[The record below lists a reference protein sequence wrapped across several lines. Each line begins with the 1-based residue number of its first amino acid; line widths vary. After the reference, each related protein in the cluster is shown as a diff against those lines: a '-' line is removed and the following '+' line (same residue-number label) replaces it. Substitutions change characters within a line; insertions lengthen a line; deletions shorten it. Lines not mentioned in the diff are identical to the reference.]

1 MFRTM
6 RLSPLLVIAIALP
19 LGAQTY
25 PNKPV
30 RMIVPFT
37 PGGGAD
43 VLARMIGPKLAE
55 AWGQQVVIDNRA
67 GAGGT
72 IGSQIVS
79 VATPDGHTMMLTS
92 SAFAGAASIYP
103 KLPFDTFRDFA
114 PISLVGVTHLV
125 LVVAPSL
132 GVKSV
137 KELVA
142 LARSQPGKLTFGS
155 AGVGSGTHYSAELF
169 KYKAQIDVVHVP
181 YKGVPEFM
189 TDTVS
194 GRIHYAMTAVLSSI
208 PMLREGRL
216 IALGVSARERIPLL
230 PDVPAIAEA
239 GVPDYEYVG
248 WWGVLVPAKT
258 PRAVIDKLGNEIRRI
273 IDLPE
278 YKDRVGAI
286 GAHARHS
293 TPDEFAKLIRTEFEN
308 RGKIFRAAGAKVG

>member
-1 MFRTM
+1 
-6 RLSPLLVIAIALP
+6 
-19 LGAQTY
+19 
-25 PNKPV
+25 
-30 RMIVPFT
+30 
-37 PGGGAD
+37 
-43 VLARMIGPKLAE
+43 
-55 AWGQQVVIDNRA
+55 
-67 GAGGT
+67 
-72 IGSQIVS
+72 
-79 VATPDGHTMMLTS
+79 MMLTS

>member
-6 RLSPLLVIAIALP
+6 RLSVLLIIAIALP

-25 PNKPV
+25 PNKPI

-55 AWGQQVVIDNRA
+55 VWGQQVVIDNRA

-72 IGSQIVS
+72 IGSQIVAT
-79 VATPDGHTMMLTS
+79 ATPDGHTLMLTS

-103 KLPFDTFRDFA
+103 KLTFDTFRDFT

-137 KELVA
+137 RELGS

-216 IALGVSARERIPLL
+216 IALGVTARERIALL
-230 PDVPAIAEA
+230 PDVPPIAEA
-239 GVPDYEYVG
+239 GVPDYEYLG

-258 PRAVIDKLGNEIRRI
+258 PRAVTDKLGNEIRRI
-273 IDLPE
+273 VDLPE
-278 YKDRVGAI
+278 IKDRVAAI

-293 TPDEFAKLIRTEFEN
+293 TPDEFAKLIHTEFEN

>member
-1 MFRTM
+1 
-6 RLSPLLVIAIALP
+6 
-19 LGAQTY
+19 
-25 PNKPV
+25 
-30 RMIVPFT
+30 
-37 PGGGAD
+37 
-43 VLARMIGPKLAE
+43 
-55 AWGQQVVIDNRA
+55 
-67 GAGGT
+67 
-72 IGSQIVS
+72 
-79 VATPDGHTMMLTS
+79 
-92 SAFAGAASIYP
+92 
-103 KLPFDTFRDFA
+103 
-114 PISLVGVTHLV
+114 
-125 LVVAPSL
+125 
-132 GVKSV
+132 
-137 KELVA
+137 
-142 LARSQPGKLTFGS
+142 
-155 AGVGSGTHYSAELF
+155 
-169 KYKAQIDVVHVP
+169 
-181 YKGVPEFM
+181 M